1 METTQN
7 ELLEKESPDTLTTLP
22 TSPTEPE
29 KPDSLPRGSE
39 LNLIT
44 IRFLANEIESCQN
57 LDEIRE
63 KVKAIKREAVNVL
76 DRIEK
81 RRLAKQQQAA

>member
-7 ELLEKESPDTLTTLP
+7 ESLERESPDTLTTLP
-22 TSPTEPE
+22 TSPIELE